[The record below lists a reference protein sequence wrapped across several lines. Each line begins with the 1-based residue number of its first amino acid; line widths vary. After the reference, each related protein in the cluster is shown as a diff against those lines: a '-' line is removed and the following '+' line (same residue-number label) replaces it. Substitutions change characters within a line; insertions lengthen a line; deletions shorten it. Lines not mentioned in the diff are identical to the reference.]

1 MRRPLRRRPTATVPA
16 LSVSASGER
25 ARPAAA
31 CSGIRLRVSGRR
43 GSPSPPGG
51 GRGLVSRSLLRRRSP
66 ASAPGDA
73 RTLRR
78 GLGPQFPDEASLWL
92 VPSTPVARVFLW
104 IGATEGRPE
113 LTGLVIT
120 ASFSGIAGAS
130 LRLVLGS
137 PPSVPA
143 WFWWASGDRPRHPS
157 ALARRWWGLE
167 PSGRRRLWRC
177 RLNSGRPAGC
187 GWARRGPSGRG
198 APSPLSQ
205 FEDRVGSSFS
215 LTGSLG

>member
-1 MRRPLRRRPTATVPA
+1 MACCEGGGPLAVQVRRPLATVPA

-43 GSPSPPGG
+43 GPPSPPGG
-51 GRGLVSRSLLRRRSP
+51 GCGLVSRSLSRRRSS

-73 RTLRR
+73 RALRR
-78 GLGPQFPDEASLWL
+78 GLAPRLSDEASLWL

-137 PPSVPA
+137 PPSIPA
-143 WFWWASGDRPRHPS
+143 WLWWASGDRPRHPS
-157 ALARRWWGLE
+157 APTRRWRGFLALQTMTSLAL
-167 PSGRRRLWRC
+167 PSELRTPGRV
-177 RLNSGRPAGC
+177 
-187 GWARRGPSGRG
+187 
-198 APSPLSQ
+198 
-205 FEDRVGSSFS
+205 RVGPPRS
-215 LTGSLG
+215 

>member
-1 MRRPLRRRPTATVPA
+1 MGRPLTPAARRSAICASSALYIRRLLRRRPTATVPA
-16 LSVSASGER
+16 LPVSASGER

-43 GSPSPPGG
+43 GPPSPPGG

-113 LTGLVIT
+113 LTRLVM
-120 ASFSGIAGAS
+120 AAPFSGIAGGS
-130 LRLVLGS
+130 LGLVLGS
-137 PPSVPA
+137 LPSVPA

-157 ALARRWWGLE
+157 ALARRWWGIR
-167 PSGRRRLWRC
+167 PSGRRRFWRC
-177 RLNSGRPAGC
+177 RLNSGRP
-187 GWARRGPSGRG
+187 
-198 APSPLSQ
+198 
-205 FEDRVGSSFS
+205 VG
-215 LTGSLG
+215 